1 MSATTSPTREAY
13 RVNTR
18 QVAWTDMNG
27 CPDAL
32 QIVGTKID
40 GRYYVIC
47 GHFTSGGVSILDVTD
62 PAKPEVVHHLPSET
76 PNTWNINVQ
85 VAGSTMMI
93 ANERIIPGWGPLP
106 PESPWSAGVRFY
118 DIGDP
123 SAPRALGAWSTSGT
137 GTHRN
142 WYVGAQYA
150 YLTTSEEG
158 YNGRFLLILDV
169 SDLEHPKEAGRWWV
183 PGQATKL
190 GETPTWP
197 MDPNHRFHATLHGPI
212 IAGNLAFLAYEDLG
226 LKILDISD
234 PTHPQLVGESNTKP
248 PFAGYTHTTLPLPGR
263 KLVVAAEETIA
274 FNCEEEQKRIWL
286 VDIREPSHPVPFQ
299 TLPLPVE
306 PPGAPRWCE
315 KGLRFGPHN
324 LHENRPGAFQTENLV
339 FNAFFNA
346 GLRVWDIRDPFKPRE
361 VAAFMAPNPE
371 KAHDFRPGAVPV
383 LSSEDVYIDDRG
395 YCFLTD
401 HSAGLY
407 VVELEGEARE
417 LMDLH

>member
-1 MSATTSPTREAY
+1 MSAAPSIQEAY

-32 QIVGTKID
+32 QIVGTKIG

-62 PAKPEVVHHLPSET
+62 PSEPTVVHHLLSET

-85 VAGSTMMI
+85 VGGNVMMV

-106 PESPWSAGVRFY
+106 PDSPWAAGVQFY
-118 DIGDP
+118 DISDP
-123 SAPRALGAWSTSGT
+123 SAPRRLGSWTTSLT

-142 WYVGAQYA
+142 WYVGGRYA
-150 YLTTSEEG
+150 YLTVSEEG
-158 YNGRFLLILDV
+158 YSGRFFLILDV
-169 SDLEHPKEAGRWWV
+169 SDLENPTEAGRWWV
-183 PGQATKL
+183 PGQALRL
-190 GETPTWP
+190 GETPSWP
-197 MDPNHRFHATLHGPI
+197 SDHGRFHGTLHGPI
-212 IAGNLAFLAYEDLG
+212 IAGNLAYLAYEDLG
-226 LKILDISD
+226 LKILDISELSK
-234 PTHPQLVGESNTKP
+234 PRLVGECNTKP
-248 PFAGYTHTTLPLPGR
+248 PFAGYTHTTLPLPNR
-263 KLVVAAEETIA
+263 NLLVAAEETIA

-306 PPGAPRWCE
+306 PPGAPTWAE

-324 LHENRPGAFQTENLV
+324 LHENRPGAFQSDTLV

-346 GLRVWDIRDPFKPRE
+346 GLRVWDIRDPFRPRE

-371 KAHDFRPGAVPV
+371 RATDFRPGAVPV
-383 LSSEDVYIDDRG
+383 LSSEDVYVDDRG

-407 VVELEGEARE
+407 VVELEGEARQ
-417 LMDLH
+417 LMNLG